1 MYACSI
7 RTDADVKKLNSV
19 RWFSRRLVHA
29 RVGCFFIAWSRL
41 VGCDALQDRRHQGDQ
56 IGWIFAV
63 SAISSNVR
71 LKLQFLA
78 TFFSEKCMFQIWENM
93 VWAAFWVIFLLKH
106 LVTLFGIVRCC
117 FPAGQRTLT
126 CVNLTAISGAGDW
139 ADLSLAFIYIHILKR
154 VPHSRNV

>member
-1 MYACSI
+1 MCVSNL
-7 RTDADVKKLNSV
+7 KKYGL
-19 RWFSRRLVHA
+19 
-29 RVGCFFIAWSRL
+29 GFIL
-41 VGCDALQDRRHQGDQ
+41 G
-56 IGWIFAV
+56 
-63 SAISSNVR
+63 N
-71 LKLQFLA
+71 
-78 TFFSEKCMFQIWENM
+78 
-93 VWAAFWVIFLLKH
+93 FLLKH